1 MKRKKQEKQEVLEKD
16 LAKKEE
22 VYFKSPSPILLNEI
36 TALRST
42 LDALLT
48 QNAEKKVKYVKQKY
62 YEHGDKPGKYLAYLT
77 KKRSVSQYITSITG
91 SNGSQYYDN
100 KRINICFKDFYTDL
114 YTSELTNTSS
124 RAMDD
129 FFSSIS
135 LPAITEEQRIILN
148 APITRE
154 EVLNAIKML
163 QNGKAS
169 GPDGLN
175 SEFYKEFNDV
185 LLDPMFEMFKD
196 SLSGKGLPQTLQDT
210 NISVILKKGK
220 PPESCSSYRP
230 IALLNVDRKVLSKI
244 VAVRLEGILPLIIK
258 ADQTGFIKGRN
269 SCDNVRRLLNIIEV
283 FKQRGMDAWFFH

>member
-1 MKRKKQEKQEVLEKD
+1 M
-16 LAKKEE
+16 
-22 VYFKSPSPILLNEI
+22 I
-36 TALRST
+36 
-42 LDALLT
+42 
-48 QNAEKKVKYVKQKY
+48 
-62 YEHGDKPGKYLAYLT
+62 
-77 KKRSVSQYITSITG
+77 
-91 SNGSQYYDN
+91 
-100 KRINICFKDFYTDL
+100 
-114 YTSELTNTSS
+114 
-124 RAMDD
+124 

-148 APITRE
+148 APITQE